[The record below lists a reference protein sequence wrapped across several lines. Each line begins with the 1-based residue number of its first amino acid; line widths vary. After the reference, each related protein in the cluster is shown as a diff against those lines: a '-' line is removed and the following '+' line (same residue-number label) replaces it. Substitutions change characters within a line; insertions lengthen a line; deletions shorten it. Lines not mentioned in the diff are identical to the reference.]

1 MARGRIR
8 PEESQS
14 LASERRMQ
22 ILDAAKRCFRNRGF
36 HQTTLRDIAHEF
48 GMSVGHIYNYF
59 ESKEAIIEALVEMQT
74 ARLIEM
80 ISEGGCSTPT
90 SDQTDARRRLEQFVD
105 IFMDPDSAH
114 LAVAIMD
121 EALINP
127 RVYELT
133 VDATSRVR
141 DFIIKTHYEFGDEDY
156 RRKIPASLFEARV
169 VSFRSMLEGLRFTLL
184 FNPTIDR
191 ELLKKVTVDRLMLI
205 LQADCEE
212 DGRLTDSMP
221 A

>member
-1 MARGRIR
+1 
-8 PEESQS
+8 
-14 LASERRMQ
+14 MQ

-80 ISEGGCSTPT
+80 ISEGGCYTPT
-90 SDQTDARRRLEQFVD
+90 SDQSDARRRLEQFVD

-141 DFIIKTHYEFGDEDY
+141 DFIIKTHYEFGDEDQ
-156 RRKIPASLFEARV
+156 RSRFIPRV
-169 VSFRSMLEGLRFTLL
+169 CAGETMSMDLTEPDAGSDLQRVM
-184 FNPTIDR
+184 
-191 ELLKKVTVDRLMLI
+191 LKATYS
-205 LQADCEE
+205 EE
-212 DGRLTDSMP
+212 DIYAP
-221 A
+221 P